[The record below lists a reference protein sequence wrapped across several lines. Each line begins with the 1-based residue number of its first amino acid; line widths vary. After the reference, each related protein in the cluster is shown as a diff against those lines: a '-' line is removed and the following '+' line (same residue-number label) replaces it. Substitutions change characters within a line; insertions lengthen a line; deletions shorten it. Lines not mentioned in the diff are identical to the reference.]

1 MSQINYEPTTEA
13 PPPPVKGWGKIC
25 ITTRLEKQV
34 EAEFVAS
41 WTGLLMQGLRK
52 GDNVRLTRGKVAHV
66 AQNEN
71 VRAFLLETDC
81 DTFMS
86 LDSDADFEPG
96 FLEAFRNYE
105 PGHAYDLFQ
114 AFHLRRAW
122 PPEAI
127 WLAHN
132 PHLDGALEQQL
143 VLGRGEQDLGLV
155 GTHCA
160 LIRREVFM
168 AIYEAHGKPAGIPLN
183 EFEWFTYPRHKEMS
197 DEAQFS
203 HEARA
208 LGFRLGGTTEV
219 GVNHITRR
227 SIGWNEYQ
235 EYLTQ
240 TQARERGA
248 YYHELV
254 TLVSEFT
261 GETPQAV
268 MAKVLLGNENVK
280 QAWAKANPQTPDEV
294 RAFYGQADNG
304 YLYDLI
310 SWNWNELYWKIIAGL
325 DKYFNETALVIG
337 AGLGTEVTWL
347 KYNNEVLAF
356 ELNGVLRDF
365 IDWRFPGVAM
375 KSSHVESINS
385 FYREYFSLIVCID
398 TLEHIHPTEI
408 DETLQAIADL
418 LTPGGVFY
426 CHNNFK
432 QQDLYPM
439 HFDHSE
445 KFAKWL
451 SDNGMERISDYEYR
465 KPKVSEQV
473 SYRVEELSSGH
484 GVSNGRKRSPV
495 PVEG

>member
-1 MSQINYEPTTEA
+1 MDKMKA
-13 PPPPVKGWGKIC
+13 WGKIC
-25 ITTRLEKQV
+25 VTTRLEKQV
-34 EAEFVAS
+34 DPEFFAS

-81 DTFMS
+81 DTFLS

-96 FLEAFRNYE
+96 FLETFRTYT
-105 PGHAYDLFQ
+105 PGYDFDLFQ

-132 PHLDGALEQQL
+132 PHLDGALEQQMI
-143 VLGRGEQDLGLV
+143 LGRGEQELGLV

-160 LIRREVFM
+160 LVRREVFL
-168 AIYEAHGKPAGIPLN
+168 AIYEKLGQPNNIPLT
-183 EFEWFTYPRHKEMS
+183 EFEWFTYPRHKQMS

-208 LGFRLGGTTEV
+208 LGFRLGGTTEIRI
-219 GVNHITRR
+219 NHLAHR
-227 SIGWNEYQ
+227 SIGWDDYQ
-235 EYLTQ
+235 EYLDH
-240 TQARERGA
+240 TQARARGA

-254 TLVSEFT
+254 KLVAEFT
-261 GETPQAV
+261 GETEQAV

-280 QAWAKANPQTPDEV
+280 QAWEREKPTTPDEV
-294 RAFYGQADNG
+294 RAFYGKADNG

-325 DKYFNETALVIG
+325 DQYQNKRVLVIG
-337 AGLGTEVTWL
+337 AGLGTEVERL
-347 KYNNEVLAF
+347 KANNEVLAF
-356 ELNGVLRDF
+356 EVKGVLRKF
-365 IDWRFPGVAM
+365 LDWRFSGVAM
-375 KSSHVESINS
+375 EASRVFSINRW
-385 FYREYFSLIVCID
+385 YEGYFDLVVCID
-398 TLEHIHPTEI
+398 TLEHIHPAEI
-408 DETLQAIADL
+408 DETLQAISDL

-426 CHNNFK
+426 CHNNFE

-439 HFDHSE
+439 HFDHAE
-445 KFAKWL
+445 KFAQWV
-451 SDNGMERISDYEYR
+451 SDNGMERMNDYEYR
-465 KPKVSEQV
+465 KPEMSQQV
-473 SYRVEELSSGH
+473 QHQQSQLSSGH
-484 GVSNGRKRSPV
+484 GVPNGRARGLV
-495 PVEG
+495 PARG